1 MRWATAARYFLYKK
15 VHLPLDPLLVDPK
28 WSNIGIRA
36 DLVGRSRREKFDSI
50 TNQKKSV
57 RGKEEIKLDL

>member
-28 WSNIGIRA
+28 CSIIGIRA
-36 DLVGRSRREKFDSI
+36 DLVGRSRREKFVFVM
-50 TNQKKSV
+50 N
-57 RGKEEIKLDL
+57 

>member
-1 MRWATAARYFLYKK
+1 LRWATAARYFLYKK

-28 WSNIGIRA
+28 RFNIGIRA
-36 DLVGRSRREKFDSI
+36 EQEARSRREKYDSI
-50 TNQKKSV
+50 TNRKKSV